1 MKKLVVFLSTLTL
14 LSACD
19 PTGGAE
25 SPFAIV
31 VESEGVGP
39 EGFDTATGWH
49 VSLDS
54 ADVRLSAIY
63 LWENPPALARS
74 VRPFRLWDFVVA
86 PAYAHAGDMHFA
98 GGAVLGEHVGLV
110 SVDLLNTPL
119 DLGEHIGNEGRVR
132 SFSVVFEPSKDLD
145 GHVAWVS
152 GQATKNGVTIPFEGG
167 LSLAAG
173 RERRVDGL
181 VTDGWIAKDATFV
194 LTVELARWFRDAE
207 FSTLAADGVISPD
220 AQVRAA
226 WFLGARS
233 NQSFSGSWRTTTE

>member
-1 MKKLVVFLSTLTL
+1 MKRLVVLLGSMTL
-14 LSACD
+14 LAACD
-19 PTGGAE
+19 ATSGAE
-25 SPFAIV
+25 SPFGIV
-31 VESEGVGP
+31 VETQGAGA

-49 VSLDS
+49 VLLD
-54 ADVRLSAIY
+54 AAEVQLSAIY
-63 LWENPPALARS
+63 LWENPPALARNA
-74 VRPFRLWDFVVA
+74 RPFRPWNLIVA

-98 GGAVLGEHVGLV
+98 GGAVLGEHVGLIGI
-110 SVDLLNTPL
+110 DLLKPPL

-167 LSLAAG
+167 LSLAPG

-181 VTDGWIAKDATFV
+181 MTDGWIAPDATFV
-194 LTVELARWFRDAE
+194 LTVQLSRWFQDAD
-207 FSTLAADGVISPD
+207 FSTLGENGQISSD
-220 AQVRAA
+220 SQVRAA

-233 NQSFSGSWRTTTE
+233 NASFQGSWR